1 MQQQRAPVMDAKTQ
15 RRWDERVRAHIAAQT
30 TEFSEE
36 QRGVLVQ
43 LIVAHRAEWRS
54 AEKNCEKK
62 LVHWRRRRNFPKRRG
77 WQVHRDQR

>member
-54 AEKNCEKK
+54 ADEKLREEIGSLAPTSKFSEASW
-62 LVHWRRRRNFPKRRG
+62 LASA
-77 WQVHRDQR
+77 